1 MGNKIMQ
8 ETTPL
13 VECSAFHR
21 GMSVLEAS
29 LRNTEDSETI
39 ISGLLKGA
47 AEFYGASRASVVEA
61 DWDLGI
67 GVITYEWCKDG
78 VPAQRDMLQCLP
90 MEKFPR
96 WRKALRANKPVVISD
111 LQRLENIYPDEAAF
125 FREYGVTTLLAA
137 PFSKRINQGFIAVDD
152 PTRYTDD
159 PVFLFI
165 ASYAVVVELNEI
177 KQQQSLLAA
186 TKASKYNPEDIHINF
201 FGGMEIISSKG
212 TLTGEDIKAD
222 QCYLLLAYL
231 ILNHK
236 KNFSVDTLAEIIC
249 PYDELDSPYKV
260 VNNIVYRLRRTLSVI
275 GLDKLVIGKNG
286 TFQINPNFNIH
297 TDFDRFEDACIQL
310 KTEENPDM
318 RHSLYH
324 SAVDMYK
331 GQLSETGQGREKH
344 GDVTVLFSALSV
356 ESGAVRRKGETMN
369 IRKAVDYSTMFA
381 TLESV
386 MKADLPQMEL
396 YCEIGKAVCAHSEK
410 GAAVAAA
417 EFIKEQYPDM
427 TGFSPR
433 NVRRMRDFWQLYSG
447 TPELLGE
454 ALHLNWTQNVVIME
468 AELPAEERRW
478 YIRQA
483 TARNLSKAELLRM
496 IEDSAYLES
505 VLDEKVDV
513 WYNEGNDEISERTQ
527 YEEDPVY
534 LSWQYLPQPHGR
546 VRDEGLGK
554 KGGTGIAISYRI
566 SGYQSGGDR
575 QPSLSSGTAQAGR
588 AWDLLRRPCRTAVD
602 KSGLRRIRSPDRHG
616 PGQPPGYVPYLRRR
630 LCRQDV
636 PPDGSHRPSR
646 QCGRPM
652 VHRGLR
658 GDLAGCA
665 GWLPRTYERIHD
677 RTR

>member
-1 MGNKIMQ
+1 M
-8 ETTPL
+8 
-13 VECSAFHR
+13 
-21 GMSVLEAS
+21 
-29 LRNTEDSETI
+29 
-39 ISGLLKGA
+39 
-47 AEFYGASRASVVEA
+47 
-61 DWDLGI
+61 
-67 GVITYEWCKDG
+67 
-78 VPAQRDMLQCLP
+78 
-90 MEKFPR
+90 
-96 WRKALRANKPVVISD
+96 
-111 LQRLENIYPDEAAF
+111 
-125 FREYGVTTLLAA
+125 
-137 PFSKRINQGFIAVDD
+137 DD

-186 TKASKYNPEDIHINF
+186 TKASKYNPEDIHVNF

-286 TFQINPNFNIH
+286 TFQINSNFNIH

-331 GQLSETGQGREKH
+331 GQLLPRCEHELWLMQ
-344 GDVTVLFSALSV
+344 LSMYYQ
-356 ESGAVRRKGETMN
+356 SLYLQIIKG
-369 IRKAVDYSTMFA
+369 
-381 TLESV
+381 
-386 MKADLPQMEL
+386 
-396 YCEIGKAVCAHSEK
+396 
-410 GAAVAAA
+410 
-417 EFIKEQYPDM
+417 YPDM

-602 KSGLRRIRSPDRHG
+602 KSRLRRIRSPDRHG

-665 GWLPRTYERIHD
+665 GGVPRTFERIHD